1 MRTFRTV
8 LEQKIWERR
17 LTLEEFV
24 EYAEVFAREYKEP
37 GTLGVRHLQRLIA
50 GRKPSGERLG
60 PIKPVTA
67 RLLERIFDTSV
78 DELLAEPRRA
88 TTEGEVPVRAR
99 RERADSDLAVAL
111 DWLDGRAGWSP
122 GTSRRKVNGRLAEL
136 DEGKLLDRSVR
147 RGGVSRTKLARAL
160 VDYYGSGLAGYAP
173 YRIRCG
179 GREIATSVLTRADWL
194 DLAEP
199 LFSGDRL
206 AFTDRQSEAR
216 PSLDE
221 VGAAAAVSR
230 LAESAALG
238 VRITNSPLYRL
249 LDVNVGPAIE
259 GTVGLVP
266 FVEYA
271 LTMDLLEGE
280 LVDAVVGG
288 AEVRPGSLPLRDK
301 YMSDLASVLDMPS
314 RVCAGG
320 VLALCAIA
328 RPSDP
333 FRGGRDYALLAQERS
348 GHVLNA
354 ARRLAVIPKGFHE
367 PLTDL
372 RADAQLGATL
382 RREMEEELFGRED
395 IDSTAAGDRAAVPM
409 HPSRMSEPMRWLMEK
424 PGRLRVECTG
434 FGLNLISGNYEF
446 ASLIIIDDDEFWAQ
460 YGGDIEA
467 NWETAG
473 LRLYSSLDG
482 ELISDLVSQENWSNE
497 GLFAFLQGLRRLSEV
512 GDERVKLPSIDV
524 MSATASGR

>member
-1 MRTFRTV
+1 M

-17 LTLEEFV
+17 LTLEEFA
-24 EYAEVFAREYKEP
+24 EYAEVFAREHKEP

-50 GRKPSGERLG
+50 GRKPSGEPLG
-60 PIKPVTA
+60 SIKPVTA

-88 TTEGEVPVRAR
+88 TAERTVPVRAS
-99 RERADSDLAVAL
+99 RERAESDLAVAL
-111 DWLDGRAGWSP
+111 DWLDERAGWSP

-147 RGGVSRTKLARAL
+147 RASVSRTKLARAL
-160 VDYYGSGLAGYAP
+160 VDYYGGGIAEYAP

-179 GREIATSVLTRADWL
+179 EREIATSVLTRADWL
-194 DLAEP
+194 DLAQP
-199 LFSGDRL
+199 LFSGGDRL
-206 AFTDRQSEAR
+206 AFTDRQFEAR
-216 PSLDE
+216 PRLDE

-230 LAESAALG
+230 LAESAVLG

-288 AEVRPGSLPLRDK
+288 AEVRRGSLPLRDK
-301 YMSDLASVLDMPS
+301 YLSDLASALDVSS

-333 FRGGRDYALLAQERS
+333 FRGGRDYALLVPERS

-372 RADAQLGATL
+372 RADAQLAATL

-395 IDSTAAGDRAAVPM
+395 IDSTAAGDQAAVPM
-409 HPSRMSEPMRWLMEK
+409 HLSRMSEPMRWLMDK
-424 PGRLRVECTG
+424 SGRLRVECTG

-446 ASLIIIDDDEFWAQ
+446 ASLIVIDDEEFWAR
-460 YGGDIEA
+460 YGGEIEA

-497 GLFAFLQGLRRLSEV
+497 GLFAFLQGLWRLSAI
-512 GDERVKLPSIDV
+512 GDERVNLPRIDV
-524 MSATASGR
+524 MFGTANGR